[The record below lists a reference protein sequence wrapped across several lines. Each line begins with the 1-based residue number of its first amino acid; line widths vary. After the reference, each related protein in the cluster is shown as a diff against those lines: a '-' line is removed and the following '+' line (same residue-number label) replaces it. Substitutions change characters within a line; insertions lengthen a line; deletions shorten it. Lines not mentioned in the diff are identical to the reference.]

1 MSYTKLFQRNNTY
14 GRCEFEYNISQ
25 ADNRSF
31 MLPTLWIMKIL
42 RCRQAI
48 SQPFFFTLPRYE
60 ILFRVTPAP
69 TTAKT
74 HHTAEAS
81 IRSCSTTQ
89 QSTCIFVDVLCFIFD
104 SKYVVLF
111 GQRVQ
116 DCDDGAAMWRGC
128 GYDPFPLQE
137 KLNFAPVF
145 FRLIVGVCYEMFFSF
160 AICVCFRGGSF
171 PKCRW
176 WEDDAKGAA
185 MWRIFCAGLTLN
197 SIGLVGFWMN
207 ILFSARELFCG
218 LVPRCVEIYF
228 LFLLA
233 K

>member
-1 MSYTKLFQRNNTY
+1 
-14 GRCEFEYNISQ
+14 
-25 ADNRSF
+25 
-31 MLPTLWIMKIL
+31 MKIL

-116 DCDDGAAMWRGC
+116 DCDDGAAM
-128 GYDPFPLQE
+128 
-137 KLNFAPVF
+137 
-145 FRLIVGVCYEMFFSF
+145 
-160 AICVCFRGGSF
+160 
-171 PKCRW
+171 
-176 WEDDAKGAA
+176 
-185 MWRIFCAGLTLN
+185 
-197 SIGLVGFWMN
+197 
-207 ILFSARELFCG
+207 
-218 LVPRCVEIYF
+218 
-228 LFLLA
+228 
-233 K
+233 

>member
-1 MSYTKLFQRNNTY
+1 MSYTKLFQRNDTY

-31 MLPTLWIMKIL
+31 MLPTLWIMKML

-137 KLNFAPVF
+137 KLKSALVF
-145 FRLIVGVCYEMFFSF
+145 FRLIVGCFTKCFSHCNLCLFSWWIISEMPL
-160 AICVCFRGGSF
+160 VRGRCKG
-171 PKCRW
+171 CRYVTNFLCW
-176 WEDDAKGAA
+176 SHLELNRTSRFLDEHFVSCLSKF
-185 MWRIFCAGLTLN
+185 IFCFCLRSRSRL
-197 SIGLVGFWMN
+197 SI
-207 ILFSARELFCG
+207 
-218 LVPRCVEIYF
+218 P
-228 LFLLA
+228 
-233 K
+233 